1 MDQIKHTLKRV
12 LATSLLI
19 FPSVLIIAFIMHIHS
34 ANDLFNFKL
43 EKPVYDASRLF
54 DSLIRDGGAS
64 FIHSH
69 AIAYLSVPFMVLTIL
84 YLGKILYARKPVF
97 AFIGVAIGVLGSLFM
112 AGFFGAWLSFSA
124 VSQVEPENYTGAKA
138 ALNELTR
145 MSGVL
150 KIITQLS
157 LLSLIGIIVLCV
169 GFVSTKLLPKWSPI
183 AIVVGCLIILVFM
196 GLANWMLMGSVFIFI
211 GLIPVS
217 QLYNRKPILN

>member
-1 MDQIKHTLKRV
+1 MARFKSKI

-43 EKPVYDASRLF
+43 ENPVYESSILF

-84 YLGKILYARKPVF
+84 YLGKILYASRPIL
-97 AFIGVAIGVLGSLFM
+97 AFIGVVIGVFGALFM

-124 VSQVEPENYTGAKA
+124 VSQVEPENYIGAKA
-138 ALNELTR
+138 TLNELTGS
-145 MSGVL
+145 SGVL

-157 LLSLIGIIVLCV
+157 LLSLIGIIVLCL

-183 AIVVGCLIILVFM
+183 SIVLGCLIILVFM
-196 GLANWMLMGSVFIFI
+196 GLGNWMLIGSIFIFI
-211 GLIPVS
+211 GLIPFS
-217 QLYNRKPILN
+217 QFYNRKSILN